1 MNITV
6 NVPRRVIRSDNQ
18 AQNTRP
24 TPYPRLAIPTI
35 PPATIALAL
44 VSSSKMGASW
54 EMMAMP
60 ADVLR
65 KRISQSAH
73 HCQAL
78 RASESTKSCV
88 ARCAVSFSLGVHPAG
103 CQPSGGFRIEQAGDD
118 RDDEIGNPEVGEGRQ
133 HTNRLNQS
141 RRHGRGDE
149 RTGTE
154 STNGDA
160 GDEAA

>member
-1 MNITV
+1 MNMTV

-24 TPYPRLAIPTI
+24 TPLPRLAIPTI

-88 ARCAVSFSLGVHPAG
+88 ARCAVSFSLDRKSTRLNSSHSQISYAVF
-103 CQPSGGFRIEQAGDD
+103 CLKKKINIQD
-118 RDDEIGNPEVGEGRQ
+118 RDILYAQ
-133 HTNRLNQS
+133 
-141 RRHGRGDE
+141 
-149 RTGTE
+149 
-154 STNGDA
+154 
-160 GDEAA
+160 